1 MAWSGRTGGRP
12 HRSGRRCGGRRR
24 HPAGKLGLMVVEV
37 SARLGRQRAGEARG
51 GRGDTAEHQTN
62 GDRQHGG
69 GADHDDDG
77 PQDREPHDPID
88 AIGLSGLADC
98 TLRDATRNE
107 SIWPV
112 YTLYRGRRALMKP
125 LNAELAAR
133 AWEFAQGLDLEEY
146 RPLQGE
152 VPNAWPATAK
162 RNGVDF
168 DRAFLAFIAERWLD
182 KAA

>member
-1 MAWSGRTGGRP
+1 M
-12 HRSGRRCGGRRR
+12 
-24 HPAGKLGLMVVEV
+24 
-37 SARLGRQRAGEARG
+37 
-51 GRGDTAEHQTN
+51 AEHQ
-62 GDRQHGG
+62 GDRDRQDGG
-69 GADHDDDG
+69 GADNDDDG

-146 RPLQGE
+146 RRLQGE
-152 VPNAWPATAK
+152 VRNAWPATAK
-162 RNGVDF
+162 LKGVDF